1 MVLYCVT
8 SEKYKQKSNGAKG
21 RLSLFNLFI
30 DMRTTVSLSISCRK
44 NLFLVKNFNKNT
56 FSLYEMDKLTVVLMS
71 IKRWLNKKRWPL
83 TVKKF
88 YLKVRGHASE
98 DMKMDSVMSSKTWR
112 RNSALAQASVVDS
125 ILFGFNSQ
133 DWWRDSMI
141 LKNQNK

>member
-1 MVLYCVT
+1 MLI
-8 SEKYKQKSNGAKG
+8 SDH
-21 RLSLFNLFI
+21 LSPKTPKFPSDINWHLA
-30 DMRTTVSLSISCRK
+30 
-44 NLFLVKNFNKNT
+44 VKN
-56 FSLYEMDKLTVVLMS
+56 
-71 IKRWLNKKRWPL
+71 
-83 TVKKF
+83 F